1 MKSDQLAVTIPQAVQ
16 IALGHQRAG
25 RYAEAETMYRQVL
38 TVDPSNF
45 DALHL
50 LGVLAHQVGKHR
62 HAIEFISQAIQQN
75 PSNPFVQN
83 NLGEAYRALGR
94 PDEALACY
102 RRALE
107 LKPDYATA
115 HSNLGNVFKEQGKL
129 DEALACYRRALNLK
143 PDYADAHS
151 NLGAVFQKQGKLD
164 EALAC
169 NRRALE
175 LKPDLA
181 EAHNNLGNVLQEQGK
196 LDEALACYRR
206 ALELKPDY
214 AMAHNNL
221 GNVCQAQGKLDEA
234 LVCYRRALE
243 LNPDFAMAHNNLAA
257 VFKEQGKLDEALV
270 CCRRALE
277 LKPDYA
283 EARWAFTMFQLPVI
297 CSSDNDTRDCR
308 TAFARE
314 LAKLDDWFGPDEIK
328 DGFKAVGSQQPFY
341 LAYQEE
347 NNRDLLSRYG
357 AICNRLMRHW
367 QQSQGFKPSRTVSA
381 HAIRVGIISAHFR
394 DHSVWNALVKG
405 WLQHLDRS
413 RFELHLFHLGTAQ
426 DQETSFA
433 NSIASRFVHGKG
445 SLRQWIEAIL
455 DPPLDVLIYP
465 EIGMDPMTVKLA
477 SARLAPVQAATWG
490 HPETTGLPTIDYFL
504 SAEDLEPDNAQDNY
518 TERLVKLPN
527 LGCCYQPLPVIAEDL
542 DLVRLG
548 INPEFPILLCPGTP
562 FKYAPQHDR
571 VLTEIAI
578 KLGQCQFVFF
588 THRVKGSSE
597 LLQQRLKSSFARAG
611 LQYDDYV
618 VSIPWLERPAFY
630 GLMKRADAYLDTI
643 GFSGFNTAMQAVEC
657 GLPIVAREGRFMRG
671 RLASGILKRM
681 GLSELVATSEEDYIA
696 IAVRLAQDA
705 ECRRS
710 MRERIVETRHIL
722 HDDPAPVRALEEF
735 LINASRQR

>member
-1 MKSDQLAVTIPQAVQ
+1 
-16 IALGHQRAG
+16 
-25 RYAEAETMYRQVL
+25 MYRQVL

-50 LGVLAHQVGKHR
+50 LGVLAHQIGKHR
-62 HAIEFISQAIQQN
+62 QAIEFISQAIQQN

-94 PDEALACY
+94 PDEALACYRRALELKPDYAEAHNNLGAVSKEQGRLDEALACY

-151 NLGAVFQKQGKLD
+151 NLGAVFQTQGKLDEALACYRRVLELKPDYAQAHSNLGVVFKEQGKLD

-181 EAHNNLGNVLQEQGK
+181 ETHNNLGNVLQEQGK

-234 LVCYRRALE
+234 LACYRRALE
-243 LNPDFAMAHNNLAA
+243 LKPDFAMAHNNLGA
-257 VFKEQGKLDEALV
+257 VFKEQGKLDEALA

-297 CSSDNDTRDCR
+297 CSSDNDARDCR

-314 LAKLDDWFGPDEIK
+314 LAKLDDWFGPDRIK

-394 DHSVWNALVKG
+394 DHSVWNALIKG

-433 NSIASRFVHGKG
+433 NSIAHRFVHGKG

-455 DPPLDVLIYP
+455 DPHLDVLIYP

-477 SARLAPVQAATWG
+477 SARLAPVQAAAWG
-490 HPETTGLPTIDYFL
+490 HPETTGLPTIDYYL

-527 LGCCYQPLPVIAEDL
+527 LSCCYQPLPVIAEDL

-618 VSIPWLERPAFY
+618 VSIPWLEALP
-630 GLMKRADAYLDTI
+630 
-643 GFSGFNTAMQAVEC
+643 STA
-657 GLPIVAREGRFMRG
+657 
-671 RLASGILKRM
+671 
-681 GLSELVATSEEDYIA
+681 
-696 IAVRLAQDA
+696 
-705 ECRRS
+705 
-710 MRERIVETRHIL
+710 
-722 HDDPAPVRALEEF
+722 
-735 LINASRQR
+735 